1 MRSTTDWGAARKW
14 IVIAAVGVLVAF
26 LAAYVVALHF
36 MAPKLRAMAREEVQD
51 HLQEHFKSS
60 VHFDDFDV
68 TFYPRV
74 HVVVY
79 GLVMR
84 HKGRTDIPPL
94 IQVRRVSFYATLTS
108 LLRDH
113 PEIGVVELDGLQIHT
128 PPRTPGGPPLVHGTE
143 QNLAEKYPIVIREI
157 RADDALLV
165 LLRKDSDKPPNQF
178 EIHHLVINNFAFD
191 RPAAFHALLTNPKPR
206 GYIHCDGQFGPW
218 RAEEPSETPVSANYT
233 FFNADLGSIK
243 GLRGTLSSTGKF
255 SGPLD
260 YLNVEGT
267 TDTPDFGLRTAA
279 RSMALHTDFTAIV
292 DGTNGDTVLT
302 NVTAKFL
309 HTTLVTHGEVV
320 DIYPKIK
327 GRTIALDAVSHDARI
342 EDLLALAVK
351 SDQPVMTGS
360 AELRTKIL
368 IPERDEDL
376 VDRLQLDGQFGL
388 GKVHF
393 TSANVQGKVDSLSRR
408 GQGQPKNEDISGEA
422 SDLSGRFKMADGGIH
437 FSDLSFGVEG
447 AAIDLAGSY
456 NLDSGQ
462 LDFRGKLRLEAKL
475 SQTMTGWKSV
485 VLKPFNHFF
494 EGKDGGTEIPIKIT
508 GTREHPAFGPDFHD
522 KQNAK

>member
-1 MRSTTDWGAARKW
+1 LAG
-14 IVIAAVGVLVAF
+14 IGVLAAF
-26 LAAYVVALHF
+26 LVVYIVTLHL
-36 MAPKLRAMAREEVQD
+36 MAPKLRAMAREEVQEQ
-51 HLQEHFKSS
+51 LQEHFKSS
-60 VHFDDFDV
+60 VHFVDFDI
-68 TFYPRV
+68 TFYPRI
-74 HVVVY
+74 HVIVY

-94 IQVRRVSFYATLTS
+94 IQVQRVSFYTTLTG
-108 LLRDH
+108 LLRDR
-113 PEIGVVELDGLQIHT
+113 PEIGVVELDGLEIHT
-128 PPRTPGGPPLVHGTE
+128 PPRTPGGPPLIHGTE
-143 QNLAEKYPIVIREI
+143 QNLAEKYPIVIHEI

-165 LLRKDSDKPPNQF
+165 LLRTKEDSDKPPNQF
-178 EIHHLVINNFAFD
+178 EIHHLVMNDFGFD

-206 GYIHCDGQFGPW
+206 GYIHCDGEFGPW
-218 RAEEPSETPVSANYT
+218 RADDPSETPVGANYT
-233 FFNADLGSIK
+233 FFNANLGTIK
-243 GLRGTLSSTGKF
+243 GLRGTLSSTGTF
-255 SGPLD
+255 GGPLN
-260 YLNVEGT
+260 YLNVKGT
-267 TDTPDFGLRTAA
+267 TDAPDFGLRTAA

-327 GRTIALDAVSHDARI
+327 GRTIALDAVSHNARI

-360 AELRTKIL
+360 AELETKIL

-376 VDRLQLDGQFGL
+376 VDRLQLDGHFGL

-393 TSANVQGKVDSLSRR
+393 TSSSVQGKVDSLSRR
-408 GQGQPKNEDISGEA
+408 GQGQPENEDISGET
-422 SDLSGRFKMADGGIH
+422 SDLNGRFEMANGAID
-437 FSDLSFGVEG
+437 FSDLTFGVEG
-447 AAIDLAGSY
+447 ASIDLAGSY
-456 NLDSGQ
+456 NLDDGR

-475 SQTMTGWKSV
+475 SQTTTGWKSV

-494 EGKDGGTEIPIKIT
+494 EGKNGGTEIPIKIT